1 MEENGNLGAS
11 IKNTCVLMNSDG
23 TVDVMTKDSL
33 KLAPMAPGSVVL
45 EMVFSEV
52 CGTDVHLQHGRLDMV
67 PYPIIPGHVAV
78 GKVYNVA
85 GSVTDVEGSKVV
97 QGDVVTYLDVIDTC
111 NSCITCLVDKQTTRC
126 PRRQVLG
133 ITCKADPHSIQGLLG
148 GWSKYIYLPPNTK
161 IIRLP
166 ANLPPRTFMAG
177 GCGLPTALHAVDR
190 ANIRLMDRVIV
201 QGSGPV
207 GLLAAILAQMSGAL
221 QVIVVGAPAHRL
233 KVVKE
238 FGIDATV
245 SIDELPCPE
254 ARRKKVC
261 ELMGGRL
268 ADIVI
273 EATGRPEAVTEGM
286 MLCRDGGM
294 YVVVG
299 QYTDNGNVALNPHHM
314 INRKHLTI
322 KGCWGSDFSHFYRGV
337 QFMAKHASSLPW
349 DLVVSKVFD
358 LHDAA
363 DALKAVEKL
372 EVFKA
377 LLKP

>member
-1 MEENGNLGAS
+1 
-11 IKNTCVLMNSDG
+11 
-23 TVDVMTKDSL
+23 
-33 KLAPMAPGSVVL
+33 
-45 EMVFSEV
+45 
-52 CGTDVHLQHGRLDMV
+52 
-67 PYPIIPGHVAV
+67 
-78 GKVYNVA
+78 
-85 GSVTDVEGSKVV
+85 
-97 QGDVVTYLDVIDTC
+97 
-111 NSCITCLVDKQTTRC
+111 
-126 PRRQVLG
+126 
-133 ITCKADPHSIQGLLG
+133 
-148 GWSKYIYLPPNTK
+148 
-161 IIRLP
+161 
-166 ANLPPRTFMAG
+166 
-177 GCGLPTALHAVDR
+177 
-190 ANIRLMDRVIV
+190 
-201 QGSGPV
+201 
-207 GLLAAILAQMSGAL
+207 
-221 QVIVVGAPAHRL
+221 
-233 KVVKE
+233 
-238 FGIDATV
+238 
-245 SIDELPCPE
+245 
-254 ARRKKVC
+254 
-261 ELMGGRL
+261 MGGRL

-377 LLKP
+377 LLKPWKNSEHTIPKSYTLKPHDPGILANLLMSTYTLVYFVLYYKIFGCSWLPPLI